1 MRNRDNQHD
10 RILRLLQSRAGQ
22 WVPLYEI
29 TPLAA
34 QYNTR
39 IRELRQ
45 RGHIIDNHTRH
56 VDGVVHSWF
65 RLTLPTAQET
75 LFADRP
81 EAERSQEHVLE
92 IQRTSL

>member
-1 MRNRDNQHD
+1 VKSWGSQRD
-10 RILRLLQSRAGQ
+10 RILRLLQSRTGQ

-39 IRELRQ
+39 IKELRE
-45 RGHIIDNHTRH
+45 RGHTIDNHTRH

-65 RLTLPTAQET
+65 RWVRPKPQAGLFGKPQEVPTET
-75 LFADRP
+75 G
-81 EAERSQEHVLE
+81 
-92 IQRTSL
+92 T

>member
-1 MRNRDNQHD
+1 MKSWGSQRD

-39 IRELRQ
+39 IKELRE
-45 RGHIIDNHTRH
+45 RGHTIDNHTRH

-65 RLTLPTAQET
+65 RLVEPRTQTGLFSKTEEVTA
-75 LFADRP
+75 AG
-81 EAERSQEHVLE
+81 
-92 IQRTSL
+92 

>member
-1 MRNRDNQHD
+1 MKSWDSQRN

-29 TPLAA
+29 TALAA

-39 IRELRQ
+39 IKELRE

-65 RLTLPTAQET
+65 RLVEPKHQTELFNKAQEVT
-75 LFADRP
+75 A
-81 EAERSQEHVLE
+81 ARS
-92 IQRTSL
+92 

>member
-1 MRNRDNQHD
+1 MKSWGSQRD
-10 RILRLLQSRAGQ
+10 RIFRLLQSRAGQ

-39 IRELRQ
+39 IKELRE
-45 RGHIIDNHTRH
+45 RGHIIDSHTRR

-65 RLTLPTAQET
+65 RLVEPSTQAGLLSKAEEVPA
-75 LFADRP
+75 
-81 EAERSQEHVLE
+81 EAEA
-92 IQRTSL
+92 

>member
-1 MRNRDNQHD
+1 MKSRGSQRE
-10 RILRLLQSRAGQ
+10 RIFRLLQSRAGQ

-39 IRELRQ
+39 IKELRE

-65 RLTLPTAQET
+65 RLVEAKHQTGLFNKAEEVTA
-75 LFADRP
+75 AG
-81 EAERSQEHVLE
+81 
-92 IQRTSL
+92 

>member
-39 IRELRQ
+39 IKELREL
-45 RGHIIDNHTRH
+45 GHRIENRIEHH
-56 VDGVVHSWF
+56 EGQVHSWF
-65 RLTLPTAQET
+65 RIPK
-75 LFADRP
+75 P
-81 EAERSQEHVLE
+81 E
-92 IQRTSL
+92 IQSRLFPQQQEENQHGHFLEVLGRRV

>member
-1 MRNRDNQHD
+1 MKSWGSQRD

-39 IRELRQ
+39 IKEWRD

-56 VDGVVHSWF
+56 VNGVVHSWF
-65 RLTLPTAQET
+65 RLTLPKVQEQ
-75 LFADRP
+75 LSEP
-81 EAERSQEHVLE
+81 EPEPKQNGHYLE
-92 IQRTSL
+92 ATRKRV